1 MFFSSSFCYF
11 ALNCYLGQERV
22 NFYDVLNVF
31 KIHCGNKNQLIR
43 NGFRWYR
50 MLFYCCCCCCC
61 CRRRRFADTDLLIAI
76 FLRFSLVR
84 ECVLMR
90 VCTCIC
96 VCVFVCRF
104 PHTVTFVSLI
114 QIYFSST
121 RAIDNERKK
130 LFIKS
135 ANTLNRFYVIQSRA
149 SVAHLFWHITVYFI
163 TAQRYGPTH
172 WTIFVFDWVCTATA
186 WLSVWRSD
194 NNGKWHMHLCM

>member
-1 MFFSSSFCYF
+1 MISYAFLLLLLLLLLSSSSIRRHWSSYCDFPSFFSS
-11 ALNCYLGQERV
+11 A
-22 NFYDVLNVF
+22 
-31 KIHCGNKNQLIR
+31 
-43 NGFRWYR
+43 W
-50 MLFYCCCCCCC
+50 M
-61 CRRRRFADTDLLIAI
+61 
-76 FLRFSLVR
+76 
-84 ECVLMR
+84 
-90 VCTCIC
+90 CTCIC

-149 SVAHLFWHITVYFI
+149 SVAHLFWHITVYLI